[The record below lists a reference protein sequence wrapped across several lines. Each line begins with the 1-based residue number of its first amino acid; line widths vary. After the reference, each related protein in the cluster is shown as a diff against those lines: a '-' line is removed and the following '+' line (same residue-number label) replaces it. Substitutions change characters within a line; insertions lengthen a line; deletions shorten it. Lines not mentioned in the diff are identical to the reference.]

1 MNKSKNESRAELE
14 RMGKFPL
21 LTQVAN
27 RGPARSGHSFGSLS
41 DVSRT
46 RECISKVN

>member
-1 MNKSKNESRAELE
+1 MSKSKNESRAELE
-14 RMGKFPL
+14 RMGKVPL

-27 RGPARSGHSFGSLS
+27 RGPGKSGHSFVSLS

-46 RECISKVN
+46 REYTL